1 MRSHRFYVKNEIE
14 KDNIFQLSESQSKQL
29 LKVFRMKKGDQIII
43 FNGDGSEWISN
54 IIEIKNFLVSVN
66 PISKKIYKNRFRKFN
81 LAIGV
86 CKNNRFEFCIEK
98 CTELGVSTIIPLLS
112 DRVQNAS
119 KNFISKNK
127 IFRWSKISFEASEQS
142 NRLTVP
148 LITEPLSLERVI
160 KLNKGNINFVLDSD
174 GENIE
179 FYKNVLFENQKPI
192 TVFVGPPG
200 GFTERELNE
209 FSKEKI
215 KKVSLGQMV
224 LRTETAAIVSAA
236 LVNQLLVK

>member
-1 MRSHRFYVKNEIE
+1 MRLDRFYVKNKIE
-14 KDNIFQLSESQSKQL
+14 RNNILQLSESQSKQL
-29 LKVFRMKKGDQIII
+29 LKVFRMKMDDQIII
-43 FNGDGSEWISN
+43 FNGDGSEWISD
-54 IIEIKNFLVSVN
+54 IIEVKNFLVSVN

-81 LAIGV
+81 LAIGI

-119 KNFISKNK
+119 KKLVSKNK
-127 IFRWSKISFEASEQS
+127 FVRWSKISFEASEQS

-160 KLNKGNINFVLDSD
+160 KLNKESINFVLDSE
-174 GENIE
+174 GENIK
-179 FYKNVLFENQKPI
+179 FYKDILFENQKPI
-192 TVFVGPPG
+192 TIFVGPPG
-200 GFTERELNE
+200 GFTEKESND

-224 LRTETAAIVSAA
+224 LRTETAAIVSAG
-236 LVNQLLVK
+236 LLNQLLVK

>member
-1 MRSHRFYVKNEIE
+1 KN
-14 KDNIFQLSESQSKQL
+14 NIFQLSESQSKQL
-29 LKVFRMKKGDQIII
+29 LKVFRMKQGDQIII
-43 FNGDGSEWISN
+43 FNGDGSEWISD
-54 IIEIKNFLVSVN
+54 IIETTNFLVSVN
-66 PISKKIYKNRFRKFN
+66 PISKKIYKNHFRKFN
-81 LAIGV
+81 LAIGI

-119 KNFISKNK
+119 KNLIYKNK
-127 IFRWSKISFEASEQS
+127 IFRWSNISLEASEQS

-148 LITEPLSLERVI
+148 LITEPQSLEKVI
-160 KLNKGNINFVLDSD
+160 KLNKESINFVLDSD

-179 FYKNVLFENQKPI
+179 FYKNILFKNQKPI

-209 FSKEKI
+209 FSKENI

-224 LRTETAAIVSAA
+224 LRTETAAIVSAG
-236 LVNQLLVK
+236 LLNQLLVK